1 MFGGS
6 FCEVVSLGLRIFVF
20 FCYVAR
26 EGLDVPLKRKGY
38 IGENYSSTWFFVG
51 SEKQFQ
57 RLFHINCFNSQPLH
71 RYPSQSKPAS

>member
-20 FCYVAR
+20 FYFVAAR
-26 EGLDVPLKRKGY
+26 YGLDVPLKRRGC
-38 IGENYSSTWFFVG
+38 IGENYSSTSFFVG

-57 RLFHINCFNSQPLH
+57 RLFHINCFIS
-71 RYPSQSKPAS
+71 